1 MYLVVHH
8 MLQPLV
14 VGGTDEDLGVELATS
29 EPIVENLGEGQGRGR
44 GGAWRVEGGKVGRG
58 RNNCGL
64 MDQN

>member
-29 EPIVENLGEGQGRGR
+29 EPIVENLGEGQGRAGEGH
-44 GGAWRVEGGKVGRG
+44 GGLKGSEVGRG